1 MGEATGCI
9 IVVAPATDVVS
20 DVVVSEVVVSEVVV
34 RLMLPGGK

>member
-20 DVVVSEVVVSEVVV
+20 DVVVSEVVV